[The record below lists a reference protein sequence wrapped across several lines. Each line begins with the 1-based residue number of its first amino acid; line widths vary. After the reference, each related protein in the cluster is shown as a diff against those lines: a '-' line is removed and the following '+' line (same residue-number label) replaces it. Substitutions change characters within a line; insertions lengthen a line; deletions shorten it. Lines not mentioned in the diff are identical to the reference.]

1 TSKRLIDQPRAGEST
16 HEGGCAGQREPVIA
30 MLIAAREN
38 GALHGKAF
46 KMNEVA
52 LKNSVK
58 EISANGL
65 FYTSTRERHYIHKKF
80 AFGREEDEHISAPDG
95 VLKQGCPAHRLFLNG
110 HRLQDQIHMEVR
122 TPVRGP
128 EELGCHLPSPE
139 APHPYTS
146 SIIPVPLDR

>member
-1 TSKRLIDQPRAGEST
+1 MTSKRLIDQPRAGEST

-52 LKNSVK
+52 FKNSVK

-65 FYTSTRERHYIHKKF
+65 FYTSSRERHYIHKKVS
-80 AFGREEDEHISAPDG
+80 D
-95 VLKQGCPAHRLFLNG
+95 
-110 HRLQDQIHMEVR
+110 
-122 TPVRGP
+122 
-128 EELGCHLPSPE
+128 
-139 APHPYTS
+139 
-146 SIIPVPLDR
+146 